1 MPFIQCDLEEGLT
14 DAEKR
19 ALVTKMTEI
28 THRTIGSAMEHINV
42 VLREHPASNIG
53 EAGQAGRAL
62 ISRRNRKSQGGLAR
76 WCGL

>member
-28 THRTIGSAMEHINV
+28 THRCIGSAMEHINV

-53 EAGQAGRAL
+53 EAGQVGRAL
-62 ISRRNRKSQGGLAR
+62 VSHHKKTLGSKVA
-76 WCGL
+76 

>member
-1 MPFIQCDLEEGLT
+1 MPFITCDLEEGLT

-28 THRTIGSAMEHINV
+28 THRCIGSAMEHINV

-62 ISRRNRKSQGGLAR
+62 ISNRKKAVRSAAA
-76 WCGL
+76 

>member
-19 ALVTKMTEI
+19 TLVNKMTEI

-42 VLREHPASNIG
+42 VLREHPTSNIG

-62 ISRRNRKSQGGLAR
+62 ISSRKRQAKAAAA
-76 WCGL
+76 